1 MSSVEEIRAD
11 RPPEPGVAR
20 ALLIAA
26 IVLWLP
32 IAGYIYLPPSGGFMY
47 LAMFFVIFGSFGAVK
62 GRQAG
67 RIMTT
72 VALAPMLLLLPYCW
86 VGFEDESNPYGTLYA
101 LIDIAAVL
109 VAGWAVSLL
118 YHPNT
123 NRYVQSV
130 TAARAAG

>member
-20 ALLIAA
+20 AMLIVAV
-26 IVLWLP
+26 VLWVP
-32 IAGYIYLPPSGGFMY
+32 ITGYMYGTGGGLIFV
-47 LAMFFVIFGSFGAVK
+47 AMFFVVFGSFGAVK

-72 VALAPMLLLLPYCW
+72 VAVVPLAVLLLSYCW
-86 VGFEDESNPYGTLYA
+86 VGFEDEANPYGTLYA
-101 LIDIAAVL
+101 MIDIAAVL
-109 VAGWAVSLL
+109 LSGWAVSLL

-130 TAARAAG
+130 TTARAAG